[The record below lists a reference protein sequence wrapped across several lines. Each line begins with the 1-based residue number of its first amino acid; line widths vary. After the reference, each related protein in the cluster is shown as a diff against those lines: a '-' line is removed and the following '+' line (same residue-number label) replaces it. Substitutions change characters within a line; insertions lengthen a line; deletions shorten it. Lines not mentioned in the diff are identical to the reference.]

1 MLHILYSPAKA
12 TREGRLRAAE
22 ADSEVTHTT
31 CRSSRS
37 CTRRSHKS
45 PPRGDRHLSRK
56 QPIRIRIRITVSRK
70 LSSHHRHLLVGFHR
84 QVRTRR
90 DLFRGRATSAVRTAT
105 KQWTAAKSN
114 AKIISFLQREM
125 TCSE

>member
-1 MLHILYSPAKA
+1 MLHILYSPARA

-70 LSSHHRHLLVGFHR
+70 LCSRHHHHHLLAGFHC

-90 DLFRGRATSAVRTAT
+90 DLFRGRATFAACTAT

-114 AKIISFLQREM
+114 AKTFLFCKGR
-125 TCSE
+125 